1 MKHWISNLTRGI
13 AYASLL
19 KTGCE
24 TRYLVLHCRE
34 VAPILEVSR

>member
-24 TRYLVLHCRE
+24 TRYMTIYCRE
-34 VAPILEVSR
+34 VSGILEVPR